1 MIDISNS
8 VLVVVDFQGKL
19 TQIVHNAEEVVNNA
33 RILIEGM
40 NVLGVPVIAT
50 EQYPKGL
57 GHTIESVA
65 EALKSAPVLE
75 KGSFSCCGD
84 AVFMETLNIKGR
96 QNVILCGIETHVCV
110 YQTAQDLIN
119 NGYDVHLVTDAVSS
133 RTEANRQLGIRKIES
148 LGGMLTGTEMIL
160 FELLKV
166 SGTEQFKAIS
176 RLVK

>member
-84 AVFMETLNIKGR
+84 ENFVRHLEASGR
-96 QNVILCGIETHVCV
+96 KQILVSGIECHVCV
-110 YQTAQDLIN
+110 YQTVRDLLAMR
-119 NGYDVHLVTDAVSS
+119 YEVHVVTDTISS
-133 RTEANRQLGIRKIES
+133 RTPENREIGLNMMGRLGAS
-148 LGGMLTGTEMIL
+148 LTSTETIL

-166 SGTEQFKAIS
+166 AGGEAFKAINKI
-176 RLVK
+176 VK